1 MEVLKLTTRT
11 DELGYLQ
18 LNIPTHLAAVEVNVV
33 VVLNPVSVPE
43 PNKYDFSDLAGQLTW
58 QGDALAMQKALRDE
72 W

>member
-43 PNKYDFSDLAGQLTW
+43 PMLDKLKL
-58 QGDALAMQKALRDE
+58 
-72 W
+72 